1 MNRSEVILDLTEEIE
16 TLTRLHI
23 QHGLQKTEGCQK
35 QKDSIETYI
44 VEPGLGTKSG
54 ATGALLLA
62 QEAYAG

>member
-23 QHGLQKTEGCQK
+23 QHGLQKTEGFQK

-44 VEPGLGTKSG
+44 
-54 ATGALLLA
+54 
-62 QEAYAG
+62 QEHKIDLRQELDPLSWNLYRRYFG